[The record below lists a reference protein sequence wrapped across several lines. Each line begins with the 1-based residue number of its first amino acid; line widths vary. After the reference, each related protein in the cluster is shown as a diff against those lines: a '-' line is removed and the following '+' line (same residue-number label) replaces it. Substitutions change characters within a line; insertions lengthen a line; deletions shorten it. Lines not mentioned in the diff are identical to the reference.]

1 MDNNL
6 NNNEPNFV
14 MGDDSTKNNINDNNV
29 GFYDNNNFTNDEF
42 QFDNEP
48 LNEKKPKKN
57 RKWMKYVGV
66 GLVGAILGGI
76 ITTSSILYVLPKS
89 DMFKN
94 TELYKS
100 IKGNS
105 VYEGK
110 VPEFTQTSEG
120 MSLTDVV
127 KQVAPAVVGV
137 STKSV
142 SQDMFYGKQQVMEGI
157 GSGVI
162 FSEEGY
168 VLTNYHV
175 IQGAQEVKVILN
187 DNGEGKEVNAKVVN
201 YDAQR
206 DIAIVKI
213 TDDIKM
219 PAVAPLGDSDELLP
233 GQQVVAIGNPLGKE
247 FLGTVTSGII
257 SAVNRDIVM
266 DQNGTKLKFI
276 QTDTA
281 INKGNSGGPLINA
294 KGEVIGINTLKT
306 GETGVEGMGF
316 AIPINEIKPKLEDL
330 LKPLLKIGIAGKPI
344 DENTAKENNVPQGV
358 LVAQVEDLSSAQKAG
373 LQAGDIITSFD
384 GKVVKTVEEIN
395 EIKTKHKSGDTV
407 KVEIYRNNSKKTIEL
422 QLAE

>member
-1 MDNNL
+1 MDNNS
-6 NNNEPNFV
+6 NNNKPNFV
-14 MGDDSTKNNINDNNV
+14 MGDDSTRENIDNNNS
-29 GFYDNNNFTNDEF
+29 GFYDNSFRNNDF
-42 QFDNEP
+42 QFNNGP

-57 RKWMKYVGV
+57 RKWMKYIGV
-66 GLVGAILGGI
+66 GLIGAILGGV

-105 VYEGK
+105 VYDGK
-110 VPEFTQTSEG
+110 VPEFTKTSEG

-142 SQDMFYGKQQVMEGI
+142 SQDIFFGKQQVMEGI

-162 FSEEGY
+162 FNEEGY

-187 DNGEGKEVNAKVVN
+187 NSGEGKEVNAKVVN

-206 DIAIVKI
+206 DVAIVKI

-219 PAVAPLGDSDELLP
+219 PAVAPLGNSDELLP

-247 FLGTVTSGII
+247 FLGTVTSGIV
-257 SAVNRDIVM
+257 SAVNRDIIM

-306 GETGVEGMGF
+306 GEAGVEGMGF
-316 AIPINEIKPKLEDL
+316 AIPINEIKPKLGDL
-330 LKPLLKIGIAGKPI
+330 SKPILKIGIVGKPI
-344 DENTAKENNVPQGV
+344 DEQTAKDNKVPQGV
-358 LVAQVEDLSSAQKAG
+358 LVAQVQDFSPAQKAG
-373 LQAGDIITSFD
+373 MQIGDIVTSFD
-384 GKVVKTVEEIN
+384 GKEVKTITEIN
-395 EIKTKHKSGDTV
+395 EIKGKHSSGDTV
-407 KVEIYRNNSKKTIEL
+407 KLEIYRNDSKKTLEI
-422 QLAE
+422 QLTE